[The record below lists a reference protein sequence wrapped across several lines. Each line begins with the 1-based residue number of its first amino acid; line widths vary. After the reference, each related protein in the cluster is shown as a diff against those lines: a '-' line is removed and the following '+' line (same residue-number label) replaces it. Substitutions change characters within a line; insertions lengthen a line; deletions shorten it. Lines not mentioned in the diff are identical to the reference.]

1 MKDRDEI
8 IKQIINALKILG
20 VDIDEMETC
29 EIYFNYL
36 NYKLSY
42 IEKTL
47 NEIKEKII
55 FIENLKCLNRK
66 EMHK

>member
-1 MKDRDEI
+1 MKDRDEV
-8 IKQIINALKILG
+8 IKQIINTLKILG
-20 VDIDEMETC
+20 IDIDEMETC

-47 NEIKEKII
+47 DEIKEKII